1 MTPGR
6 WLVVTARPPLPP
18 HSGGQVRVW
27 NIARALSR
35 RRPLD
40 LLSFA
45 HEGEAVPEDALRE
58 VFSRVTLVPRAP
70 LASLG
75 SFLGSPIDLARA
87 AARNLRVSARWL
99 GSGRPLLSLLYD
111 SDEMRLRLREAD
123 RSGAYDLLY
132 AETFSAIASLRDDL
146 GSLRTPLLLIEQN
159 IESASFSRQA
169 AQQRRPLV
177 RRLMEWDVRRVRRE
191 EERFWRRV
199 PLLGALSPVDAEVM
213 RTRVG
218 REPLL
223 VSNGVDT
230 AWFAQPVAE
239 RRADEALFVGSLRHF
254 QNVDALS
261 WLLEEIWPK
270 VAAARPAARLRLVG
284 RGADEALRR
293 SLAARGLALDESV
306 DDIRA
311 ALQQATVL
319 IAPIRAGSGTK
330 YKVIEAMASGLPV
343 VTTPVGAEGL
353 PVEPGREMVV
363 SSDAGV
369 LAGEV
374 AALLADPVRRQAQA
388 EAARGFVAAYD
399 WAGIVAGFEDQL
411 AQRISNT
418 AT

>member
-1 MTPGR
+1 VTPR
-6 WLVVTARPPLPP
+6 PWLVVTARPPLPP

-27 NIARALSR
+27 NIARALAR

-45 HEGEAVPEDALRE
+45 HQGEPVPEDALRE
-58 VFSRVTLVPRAP
+58 VFSSVTLVPRAP

-75 SFLGSPIDLARA
+75 RFLGSPADLARA

-99 GSGRPLLSLLYD
+99 GSRRPLLSLLYD
-111 SDEMRLRLREAD
+111 SGEMRRRLREAD
-123 RSGAYDLLY
+123 RSGSYDLLY

-191 EERFWRRV
+191 EELFWRRV
-199 PLLGALSPVDAEVM
+199 RLLGALSPVDAEVM

-239 RRADEALFVGSLRHF
+239 RRAEEVLFVGSLRHF

-261 WLLEEIWPK
+261 WLLDEIWPQ

-284 RGADEALRR
+284 RGADEALHHT
-293 SLAARGLALDESV
+293 LAARGLALDEGV

-353 PVEPGREMVV
+353 PVAPGREMVV
-363 SSDAGV
+363 SSEARV
-369 LAGEV
+369 LAAEV
-374 AALLADPVRRQAQA
+374 AALLGDPARRRRQAD
-388 EAARGFVAAYD
+388 AARAFVAAYD
-399 WAGIVAGFEDQL
+399 WTGIVAGFEEQL
-411 AQRISNT
+411 AQRISST